1 MCLVPVAGGSTQA
14 VQQGAGVRPARNK
27 NEQFFIALRFDRKA
41 LEREAMAVDSEYKNT
56 LQNDDCR
63 LNHVMQSLAKPGHP
77 YTNFKC
83 GNHDSLYN
91 LCKVQ
96 AGVKV
101 TRLIMNFSS
110 ANYSKKSHEIF
121 SLTLSTCCTSST
133 TTSTRRTWWRW
144 SYLARRT
151 WTSSRWWSSR
161 VSHLCSTR
169 TWRGVGSRTHSPKIS
184 WQRRCWLC
192 PWRTCAPCVSP
203 LLLQTWLSTTGC
215 VTWCLI
221 AD

>member
-1 MCLVPVAGGSTQA
+1 LKNNYVILTLQYPAENEFMNFLSLNGGYTHAYTTEDQTNYFFEISKSLVGAIDRWTKFWLRTQNQF
-14 VQQGAGVRPARNK
+14 QQYYTYRFA
-27 NEQFFIALRFDRKA
+27 QFFIAPRFDRKS

-63 LNHVMQSLAKPGHP
+63 LNHVVQSLAKPGHP

-83 GNHDSLYN
+83 GNHDSLLN

-121 SLTLSTCCTSST
+121 SLTLSTCCGSST
-133 TTSTRRTWWRW
+133 TTSTRRT
-144 SYLARRT
+144 
-151 WTSSRWWSSR
+151 
-161 VSHLCSTR
+161 
-169 TWRGVGSRTHSPKIS
+169 
-184 WQRRCWLC
+184 
-192 PWRTCAPCVSP
+192 
-203 LLLQTWLSTTGC
+203 
-215 VTWCLI
+215 
-221 AD
+221 